1 MLRKLDLVS
10 LRVRDWPAAV
20 AWYTDKLGLTVEG
33 AHDDPFCMMSFPEG
47 DTFLALD
54 GTNPVAEAKGNCIP
68 SILVDDL
75 PQTVSE
81 LTRRGVTFSRDLE
94 ENDEGYRMATLV
106 DLEGN
111 PVNLYEYV

>member
-1 MLRKLDLVS
+1 MLRKLNLVA

-20 AWYTDKLGLTVEG
+20 AWYVDKLGLTVEG

-54 GTNPVAEAKGNCIP
+54 GTNPVADATGNCIP

-75 PQTVSE
+75 RQTVSE
-81 LTRRGVTFSRDLE
+81 LKRRGVTFSREPEGD
-94 ENDEGYRMATLV
+94 DEGYRMATFV

-111 PVNLYEYV
+111 PINLYEYV